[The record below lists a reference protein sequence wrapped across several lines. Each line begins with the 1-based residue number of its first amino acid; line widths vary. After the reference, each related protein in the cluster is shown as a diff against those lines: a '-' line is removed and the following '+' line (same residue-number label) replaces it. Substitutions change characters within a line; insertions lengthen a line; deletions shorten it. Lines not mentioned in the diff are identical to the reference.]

1 MPRRRVV
8 LESKPRALIRREEK
22 SEVPPLG
29 IWADR
34 MKNT

>member
-8 LESKPRALIRREEK
+8 LESKPRDLIRREK